1 LEDQRILRVRVLTDK
16 QLDEII
22 RKILSVIEEEIS
34 KKIREP
40 SYDIIL
46 NISDE
51 WPYILD
57 ISLTIDSPFANDT
70 IKDQVEE
77 IMDIVTEKIRKIFE
91 ECGLKE
97 AY

>member
-1 LEDQRILRVRVLTDK
+1 MRVRVLTDK
-16 QLDEII
+16 QLDEIVG
-22 RKILSVIEEEIS
+22 KILSVIEEEIS
-34 KKIREP
+34 KKVREP

-57 ISLTIDSPFANDT
+57 INLTIDSPFADDT